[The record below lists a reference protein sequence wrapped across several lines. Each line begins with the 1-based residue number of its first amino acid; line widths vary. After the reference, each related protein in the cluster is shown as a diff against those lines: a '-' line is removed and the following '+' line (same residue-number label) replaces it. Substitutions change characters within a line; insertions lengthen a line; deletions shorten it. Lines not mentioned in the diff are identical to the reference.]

1 MMSPSVLRK
10 FGAGFVAGAIALGQA
25 GAQPALPD
33 DDDVYILDA
42 FIVDAQDQRGYVA
55 STSMSGTRLAQLV
68 RDIPI
73 PIDIITEDFIRD
85 TGALTVREALQYTAG
100 LETEITSQQAGEN
113 PSPTGTSFRLRG
125 FVSQA
130 VLRHGFRREGTSDTI
145 NVTQVDVVRGPNA
158 LLYGIGNFGGVVNY
172 VTRMPR
178 DELQFNTRVSV
189 GSWGFYRVQ
198 ADVTG
203 PITENIAVRVPVM
216 YQDRDNWYDNFRESR
231 RAIAPVMTYKI
242 SRRTRLQVEFDY
254 YELRG
259 RSPENPFSS
268 NLLGPTV
275 LPFTDP
281 THYPQS
287 QVDAADD
294 PRGFLVYP
302 SREFRYAGLD
312 NYRDQTDVGI
322 LALVTHAFADNLALN
337 FGAYW
342 TDTKVETQSSSI
354 SLGTIDLFG
363 TDRTQRLNRE
373 RYPWAYNPLHEQ
385 YDEWAVE
392 EFRALQYNWSRGEQ
406 TRERRQARFELAY
419 QPDWFG
425 LDHSFMFGTTYD
437 NFIWTITPFGF
448 KDTAE
453 PTQPLAAND
462 FTGLGAA
469 RARFQSINNFSPIR
483 FDPSPTEGFFQMAD
497 SVRPFDSEAIGSYL
511 IHQTSFFDNRLRTI
525 LGLRYDRFQ
534 VSRTNQRY
542 SREDSIEEVG
552 DESLVG
558 RRKPITISQPA
569 TSEFNY
575 SVGISWSPTVDIAVF
590 ALTASALDPEVTGG
604 QVTPDGLI
612 PDPQSGQ
619 SYEIG
624 AKVDFLDNRISG
636 SFSLYRITRE
646 NVVVDAEIIGRAPD
660 SVVQSDQ
667 WINEGREN
675 PGRKAL
681 REDRSEGFDAQFFFI
696 DFIPNFETILSFS
709 YNKYTILDAVYLV
722 YDGIVDGQFMFD
734 RVTARQGVEDGII
747 SSLPWLD
754 ERLNNDTPKYTFRL
768 WNKYTFREGAL
779 EGFDI
784 GLGIRWTD
792 RREAQ
797 FDFFSPSSYK
807 IIPDRLS
814 IDMALGYSMT
824 LRNENEINLRLNV
837 SNLLDDDKVYGYN
850 YTEPRRW
857 RLTASY
863 RF

>member
-1 MMSPSVLRK
+1 MMRKSFLRK
-10 FGAGFVAGAIALGQA
+10 LGLGTAAAAFAVSHASAQVAE
-25 GAQPALPD
+25 P

-85 TGALTVREALQYTAG
+85 TGALSVREALQYTAG

-178 DELQFNTRVSV
+178 DELQFDTRVSV

-198 ADVTG
+198 ADITG

-216 YQDRDNWYDNFRESR
+216 YQDRDNWYDNYRESR
-231 RAIAPVMTYKI
+231 RAIAPVLSYRI
-242 SRRTRLQVEFDY
+242 SRRTRLQVEFDF

-259 RSPENPFSS
+259 RSPENP
-268 NLLGPTV
+268 LAPGMLAPTV

-287 QVDAADD
+287 QEDAADD

-302 SREFRYAGLD
+302 SREFRYGGMD
-312 NYRDQTDVGI
+312 NFRDQTDIGV
-322 LALVTHAFADNLALN
+322 LALLTHAFTDNLALN
-337 FGAYW
+337 LGVYW
-342 TDTKVETQSSSI
+342 TETKVESQTSAV

-363 TDRTQRLNRE
+363 EERAQRLNRE
-373 RYPWAYNPLHEQ
+373 RYPWAYNPLHQ
-385 YDEWAVE
+385 RYNEWAVD
-392 EFRALQYNWSRGEQ
+392 EFRAIQYNWSRADQE
-406 TRERRQARFELAY
+406 RERRQARFELAY

-425 LDHSFMFGTTYD
+425 LDHSFMAGATYD
-437 NFIWTITPFGF
+437 NLITRTTPFGF

-453 PTQPLAAND
+453 PAQSLASND
-462 FTGLGAA
+462 YTGLGNA
-469 RARFQSINNFSPIR
+469 RPRFQSINNLNPIR
-483 FDPSPTEGFFQMAD
+483 FDPSPTEGFYQTAD
-497 SVRPFDSEAIGSYL
+497 AVRGFDAEAFGSYL
-511 IHQTSFFDNRLRTI
+511 IHQTSFFDDRLRTI
-525 LGLRYDRFQ
+525 LGLRYDRYQ
-534 VSRTNQRY
+534 ISRRSQRY
-542 SREDSIEEVG
+542 NREESLELAG

-558 RRKPITISQPA
+558 RLKPDVIRQPA
-569 TSEFNY
+569 TSEVNY
-575 SVGISWSPTVDIAVF
+575 SLGVSWSPTVDIAIF

-604 QVTPDGLI
+604 QTTPDGLI

-624 AKVDFLDNRISG
+624 AKVDFMDNRISG
-636 SFSLYRITRE
+636 SFSLYSITRE
-646 NVVVDAEIIGRAPD
+646 NVVVNAEILNPAPD
-660 SVVQSDQ
+660 SVVESDR
-667 WINEGREN
+667 WEAEGRQS
-675 PGRKAL
+675 PGQRAL

-696 DFIPNFETILSFS
+696 DFVPNFETIVSFS
-709 YNKYTILDAVYLV
+709 YNKYTILDAVYLRFE
-722 YDGIVDGQFMFD
+722 GIVDDQFVFD
-734 RVTARQGVEDGII
+734 RVKARQGVEDGII

-754 ERLNNDTPKYTFRL
+754 ERLNNDTPKYTFRV
-768 WNKYTFREGAL
+768 WNKYTFREGPL

-784 GLGIRWTD
+784 GLGVRWTD

-797 FDFFSPSSYK
+797 FDFFSTSSYK
-807 IIPDRLS
+807 VIPDRVTV
-814 IDMALGYSMT
+814 DMAFGYSVA
-824 LRNENEINLRLNV
+824 LWDDRELNLRLNIT
-837 SNLLDDDKVYGYN
+837 NLLDDDTVYGYA